1 MILKITCKYHL
12 FETRGPTLAEIS
24 YALLEIT
31 LEIRN
36 QALATPKMS
45 HYKVFPTQLIDFWNL
60 EIRKNQV
67 DFEIS
72 YMILAVSHPSL

>member
-1 MILKITCKYHL
+1 M
-12 FETRGPTLAEIS
+12 RGLTLAEIS

-36 QALATPKMS
+36 QALATSKMS
-45 HYKVFPTQLIDFWNL
+45 HYKVFPTQLIDFWSL

-72 YMILAVSHPSL
+72 YMILAVSDPSL

>member
-1 MILKITCKYHL
+1 MTLKITCKYHL
-12 FETRGPTLAEIS
+12 LEMRGLTLAEIS

-45 HYKVFPTQLIDFWNL
+45 HYKVFPTQLIDF
-60 EIRKNQV
+60 
-67 DFEIS
+67 
-72 YMILAVSHPSL
+72 

>member
-12 FETRGPTLAEIS
+12 LEMRGLTLAEIS

-36 QALATPKMS
+36 EALATSKMS
-45 HYKVFPTQLIDFWNL
+45 HYKVFPTQLIHFWSL
-60 EIRKNQV
+60 KIKKN
-67 DFEIS
+67 
-72 YMILAVSHPSL
+72 